1 MEINVKP
8 KSLKLQ
14 GFAGIFA
21 AFGRD
26 ELCLDLRTIP
36 AAAKLVAFIGP
47 IGAGKTTILDNL
59 HPYRLMP
66 SRSTTLG
73 PGGFSYWDQIKGPTA
88 LKELEWEH
96 DGIDYRTELSFRVAG
111 KTRKADCYLYQF
123 HPEAK
128 EWKPVV
134 LPDGTVSDSKADTY
148 DRCVEEILGPP
159 ERFFTAQFSAQKRK
173 SIVQYQV
180 GDIKSIL
187 ASVLNLEDFRSLSL
201 QAGHVARFVKQR
213 LDALNGDLAEARR
226 HDTEVAIATEE
237 LQRIAS
243 SVATA
248 KADEQARVTSL
259 EQSRQALSQLEAKRD
274 ALGRDIEEREFLKSQ
289 IASASAKMTTRRAEL
304 NQQFESQRNAIT
316 VETRNCQNEQQRAEQ
331 AIATGQQ
338 ELTRQRAVL
347 EKRGVI
353 VAAAGA
359 VDVANTGLAEVDKA
373 IEQAQQ
379 QLSNAAQDRATM
391 QRLVAEKAALKSQGE
406 AQAQVIIRLKETAAL
421 IEEVP
426 CKGSGLQGQC
436 KLLVNA
442 NDAARAI
449 PLNEQ
454 QLGSKRQA
462 YEQMKAQIIGLQVT
476 LDGYKAI
483 EASLE
488 AMYAKRKIISR
499 ELSDATATSAM
510 QPLLAEAERRV
521 PIIEGDLVEQQRVR
535 DAAISRGRE
544 LSNQIVVLAGESKQ
558 ALAELESSHAREV
571 GQYQDRLN
579 NLVEPVTD
587 AQITA
592 AKESVEGANR
602 AVQASRARQ
611 MALAEQQ
618 TVMVGKL
625 EAARALAA
633 RSADI
638 KQMAE
643 RCAEE
648 IAFWKRLEKGLG
660 NDGCVALS
668 IDDAGPEIA
677 LICNNLLKECFGGRF
692 VVRLD
697 TQTEQGNG
705 NLKETFEVT
714 VFDSAR
720 GGEGKSLRD
729 LSGGEQVL
737 VNECLT
743 RAIALYAAQSSQ
755 KGSYQTLF
763 TDETDGALDLNAKRT
778 FMAMKRA
785 VLAQGGYEREY
796 FISHTPELWELAD
809 HTIDVT
815 TL

>member
-1 MEINVKP
+1 MEIDVKP

-26 ELCLDLRTIP
+26 ELFLDLGTIP
-36 AAAKLVAFIGP
+36 AAATLVAFIGP
-47 IGAGKTTILDNL
+47 IGAGKTTLLDNL

-88 LKELEWEH
+88 LKELDWEH

-123 HPEAK
+123 HPETQA
-128 EWKPVV
+128 WKPVV

-187 ASVLNLEDFRSLSL
+187 ASVLNLEDFRGLSL
-201 QAGHVARFVKQR
+201 KAAQVAKFVKQR
-213 LDALNGDLAEARR
+213 LDALNGDLADARR
-226 HDTEVAIATEE
+226 HDTEVAIANEE
-237 LQRIAS
+237 LQRIAG

-259 EQSRQALSQLEAKRD
+259 DHARQALLQLEAKRD
-274 ALGRDIEEREFLKSQ
+274 TLARDTEERQFLTSQ
-289 IASASAKMTTRRAEL
+289 ISGASAKMATRRAEL
-304 NQQFESQRNAIT
+304 HQQFENQRGVLT
-316 VETRNCQNEQQRAEQ
+316 VETRKCEDERQRAEQ
-331 AIATGQQ
+331 AIVAGQQ
-338 ELTRQRAVL
+338 ELKRQRAIV
-347 EKRGVI
+347 EKRDAITVAASA
-353 VAAAGA
+353 VAAANA
-359 VDVANTGLAEVDKA
+359 ALVVIDEA
-373 IEQAQQ
+373 IEQAQHG
-379 QLSNAAQDRATM
+379 LANTALDRATM
-391 QRLVAEKAALKSQGE
+391 QRLVAEKAALQSQGE
-406 AQAQVIIRLKETAAL
+406 AQAQVIFRLKETAAL

-449 PLNEQ
+449 PENEQ

-462 YEQMKAQIIGLQVT
+462 YEQVKAQITALQAK
-476 LDGYKAI
+476 LDGYRAI
-483 EASLE
+483 ETSLDGL
-488 AMYAKRKIISR
+488 YAKRKAISQ
-499 ELSDATATSAM
+499 ELADATATAAM

-521 PIIEGDLVEQQRVR
+521 PIIEADLVEQQRVR
-535 DAAISRGRE
+535 AATTDRGRN
-544 LSNQIVVLAGESKQ
+544 LSNQVAALAADHKQ
-558 ALAELESSHAREV
+558 AIDDLESSHGREI
-571 GQYQDRLN
+571 GQYQDRLRS
-579 NLVEPVTD
+579 LDEPVTE
-587 AQITA
+587 AQFIAT
-592 AKESVEGANR
+592 KENVESANR

-611 MALAEQQ
+611 VALAEQQ
-618 TVMVGKL
+618 AVMVGKL

-633 RSADI
+633 RSAHI

-648 IAFWKRLEKGLG
+648 IGLWKRLEKGLG
-660 NDGCVALS
+660 NDGCIALS

-677 LICNNLLKECFGGRF
+677 MICNNLLKECFGGRF

-697 TQTEQGNG
+697 TQAEQGNG

-720 GGEGKSLRD
+720 GGDGKFLRD

-743 RAIALYAAQSSQ
+743 RAIALYAAQSSR

-763 TDETDGALDLNAKRT
+763 TDETDGALDLKAKRT

-809 HTIDVT
+809 YTIDVT